1 MTWLQKLQKTQEL
14 YNTYVDNC
22 NRLQSLYDEN
32 DAMESYDLET
42 YYTQVCQEPSV
53 VKTRDFEMSI
63 VEEKTDVQNYLQQKV
78 QQEQSILDN
87 LKQDAHRTVLFI
99 NSFVTSFFSTG
110 CYGTYIAGGFV
121 IILFLLLNCCSGM
134 STATEVANRRQWLN
148 IAFYILVLCFII
160 GCICWPMIQSS
171 LREKQEQLQQDK
183 INAEQENLDTTIKQW
198 DDTYNK
204 HALVFQNARTIAEL
218 DWSKQSLELSSQL
231 QTATQVL
238 NNSYTQLKQYTDQ
251 DPQLP
256 KEVDWCLLPYI
267 VDYAQRGY
275 ADTLKEALVLCHND
289 AQHAELMQGLYQQ
302 YQAIIDTRDVL
313 VSKFDQL
320 NAEIAALYQVALSQL
335 DQLRQN
341 GMKLDTINASVL
353 EGNERLSEINKSVE
367 GLGKTITEVGAAQTA
382 AYVAAQKDFG
392 DFAKKFDYI
401 HRRGLSTYGT
411 ILQKP

>member
-1 MTWLQKLQKTQEL
+1 MWLDKLQKTQEL
-14 YNTYVDNC
+14 YDTYVDNY
-22 NRLQSLYDEN
+22 NKLQSLYDEN
-32 DAMESYDLET
+32 DEMESYDTET

-53 VKTRDFEMSI
+53 VKTRDFELSI
-63 VEEKTDVQNYLQQKV
+63 LEEKTDVQTYLQQKV
-78 QQEQSILDN
+78 QQEQSILDK
-87 LKQDAHRTVLFI
+87 LKQDANRTVTFI
-99 NSFVTSFFSTG
+99 NSFVTSFFATG
-110 CYGTYIAGGFV
+110 RFGTYIAGGFV
-121 IILFLLLNCCSGM
+121 VVLFLLLNCCSGM
-134 STATEVANRRQWLN
+134 STATEVATRKHWLN
-148 IAFYILVLCFII
+148 MAFYALVVCFII

-171 LREKQEQLQQDK
+171 LREKQEKQQQDK
-183 INAEQENLDTTIKQW
+183 VNAEQENLNVAIKQW

-204 HALVFQNARTIAEL
+204 HALVFQNAREIAEL
-218 DWSKQSLELSSQL
+218 DWSKQSLELSVRMK
-231 QTATQVL
+231 TATQAL
-238 NNSYTQLKQYTDQ
+238 DNSYKQLKQYTDQ

-302 YQAIIDTRDVL
+302 YQAIVDTRDVL

-320 NAEIAALYQVALSQL
+320 NAGIAALYQVALSQL

-353 EGNERLSEINKSVE
+353 EGNERLSEINKSVK
-367 GLGKTITEVGAAQTA
+367 GLSKTIVEVGAAQTA